1 MAKDPEGKLGAVTI
15 KAKIFKD
22 TGIDITR
29 YRENGILIYSTA
41 T

>member
-1 MAKDPEGKLGAVTI
+1 MAKDPEGKLGAITI

-29 YRENGILIYSTA
+29 FMSGTH
-41 T
+41 